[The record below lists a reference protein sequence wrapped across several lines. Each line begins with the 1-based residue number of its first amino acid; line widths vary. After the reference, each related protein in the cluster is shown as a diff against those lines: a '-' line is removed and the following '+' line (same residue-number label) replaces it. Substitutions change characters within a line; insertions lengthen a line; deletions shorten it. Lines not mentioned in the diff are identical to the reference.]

1 MQSVVEGL
9 SAISGRGAC
18 TDAER
23 RAALWLHDELR
34 SRGHEA
40 WVETRWVRPQ
50 RYATVALGCLLA
62 VAGGL
67 VATVAPAAG
76 LAVAVI
82 GALVLALEA
91 AGFVPPLFP
100 RRATQDV
107 LVPHE
112 GAAMPLVVAAA
123 YDAPKDRWRRLLRPR
138 WAWTACAVAVA
149 GAAGARLGGVDATW
163 LGAVQLVPTVVLL
176 VAFAA
181 AVDIALSGFAAD
193 SGSGAAVAVAL
204 FDELRREPPR
214 SLAPS
219 LLLFGA
225 GRAARRPRAEGVVL
239 ELGPCGDGPPT
250 WSAGHP
256 QLRAAA
262 GRAAEALGYEGGGSA
277 AGVRIAGSAPEAAR
291 ELALGVVDA
300 LDADLSAAAPAAS
313 RPA

>member
-62 VAGGL
+62 IAGGL
-67 VATVAPAAG
+67 LSTAAAAAG
-76 LAVAVI
+76 LAVAVA
-82 GALVLALEA
+82 GALMLALEA

-107 LVPHE
+107 LVPPT
-112 GAAMPLVVAAA
+112 GPAVPLVVAAA
-123 YDAPKDRWRRLLRPR
+123 YDAPRDRWRRLLRPR
-138 WAWTACAVAVA
+138 WALAACAVAVA

-163 LGAVQLVPTVVLL
+163 LGAVQLVPTVALL

-181 AVDIALSGFAAD
+181 AIDVAQSGFPPD
-193 SGSGAAVAVAL
+193 SGSGAAVALAL
-204 FDELRREPPR
+204 FDELRRDPPR

-225 GRAARRPRAEGVVL
+225 GHAARRPRTDGIVL
-239 ELGPCGDGPPT
+239 ELGPSGDGPPT

-262 GRAAEALGYEGGGSA
+262 ARAAEELGYQGGGRA
-277 AGVRIAGSAPEAAR
+277 AGVRITGGTAALD
-291 ELALGVVDA
+291 LALGVVDA
-300 LDADLSAAAPAAS
+300 LDADLSATAPAAS

>member
-34 SRGHEA
+34 ARGDEA

-50 RYATVALGCLLA
+50 RHTTLALGCLLA
-62 VAGGL
+62 VVGGL
-67 VATVAPAAG
+67 LATATATAG
-76 LAVAVI
+76 LALAVA
-82 GALVLALEA
+82 GALTLALEA

-100 RRATQDV
+100 SRATQDV
-107 LVPHE
+107 LTDAHE
-112 GAAMPLVVAAA
+112 HGTALVIAAA
-123 YDAPKDRWRRLLRPR
+123 YDAPKDRWQRLLRPR
-138 WAWTACAVAVA
+138 WALVACGVIVA

-163 LGAVQLVPTVVLL
+163 LGAVQLVPTVALL
-176 VAFAA
+176 VVCAA
-181 AVDIALSGFAAD
+181 AVDAALSGFSPD

-214 SLAPS
+214 ALAPS

-225 GRAARRPRAEGVVL
+225 GHAARRPRIEGVAL
-239 ELGPCGDGPPT
+239 ELASGDGPPT

-262 GRAAEALGYEGGGSA
+262 GRAADALGYEGGGRA
-277 AGVRIAGSAPEAAR
+277 AGVRITGGAAALD
-291 ELALGVVDA
+291 LALGVVDA
-300 LDADLSAAAPAAS
+300 LDADLSATAAAAS

>member
-50 RYATVALGCLLA
+50 RHAAVALGCALA

-67 VATVAPAAG
+67 LATATAPVGLGVAIA
-76 LAVAVI
+76 

-91 AGFVPPLFP
+91 AGLVPPCFP
-100 RRATQDV
+100 SRATQDV
-107 LVPHE
+107 LTEAHE
-112 GAAMPLVVAAA
+112 HGTALVIAAA
-123 YDAPKDRWRRLLRPR
+123 YDAPKARWRRLLRRR
-138 WAWTACAVAVA
+138 WALVACAVAVA
-149 GAAGARLGGVDATW
+149 GAAGARLGGVDAAW
-163 LGAVQLVPTVVLL
+163 LGAAQLVPTVALL

-181 AVDIALSGFAAD
+181 ATDAALSGFSPD

-204 FDELRREPPR
+204 FDELRRDPPR
-214 SLAPS
+214 SLVPS

-225 GRAARRPRAEGVVL
+225 GHAARRPRLEGVAL
-239 ELGPCGDGPPT
+239 ELAGGDGPPT

-262 GRAAEALGYEGGGSA
+262 QRAADALGHHGGGRA
-277 AGVRIAGSAPEAAR
+277 AGVRITGGEAALD
-291 ELALGVVDA
+291 LALAVVDA
-300 LDADLSAAAPAAS
+300 LDADLSATAAAAS

>member
-18 TDAER
+18 SDAER

-50 RYATVALGCLLA
+50 RFATVALGCALA
-62 VAGGL
+62 VAGSL
-67 VATVAPAAG
+67 LATATAAAG
-76 LAVAVI
+76 LAVAVA

-91 AGFVPPLFP
+91 AGLVPPLFP

-107 LVPHE
+107 MTDTHE
-112 GAAMPLVVAAA
+112 HGAALVVVAA
-123 YDAPKDRWRRLLRPR
+123 YDAPKDRWQRVLRPR
-138 WAWTACAVAVA
+138 WGLVACGAAVA
-149 GAAGARLGGVDATW
+149 GAAGARVGGVDALW
-163 LGAVQLVPTVVLL
+163 LGAVQLVPTVALL
-176 VAFAA
+176 LAFAA
-181 AVDIALSGFAAD
+181 AVDTALAGFASD
-193 SGSGAAVAVAL
+193 SGSGAAVALAL
-204 FDELRREPPR
+204 YDELRRDPPR

-219 LLLFGA
+219 LLLYGA
-225 GRAARRPRAEGVVL
+225 GHAARRPRIEGVAL
-239 ELGPCGDGPPT
+239 ELAGGDGPPT

-262 GRAAEALGYEGGGSA
+262 ERAADALGGEGGGRA
-277 AGVRIAGSAPEAAR
+277 AGVRIDGSMEGALD
-291 ELALGVVDA
+291 LALGIVDA
-300 LDADLSAAAPAAS
+300 LDADLSAAALAAS

>member
-1 MQSVVEGL
+1 MVEGL

-62 VAGGL
+62 IAGGL
-67 VATVAPAAG
+67 LSTAAAAAG
-76 LAVAVI
+76 LAVAVA
-82 GALVLALEA
+82 GALTLALEA
-91 AGFVPPLFP
+91 VGFVPPLFP

-107 LVPHE
+107 LTEAHE
-112 GAAMPLVVAAA
+112 HGAALVIAAA
-123 YDAPKDRWRRLLRPR
+123 YDAPKDRWRRLLQPR
-138 WAWTACAVAVA
+138 WALAACAAAVA
-149 GAAGARLGGVDATW
+149 AAAGARLGGIDAPW
-163 LGAVQLVPTVVLL
+163 LGAVQLVPTIVLL

-181 AVDIALSGFAAD
+181 AVDVALSAFPPD
-193 SGSGAAVAVAL
+193 SGSAAAVAVAL

-219 LLLFGA
+219 LLLYGA
-225 GRAARRPRAEGVVL
+225 GHAARRPRTEGIAL
-239 ELGPCGDGPPT
+239 ELADGGGPPT

-262 GRAAEALGYEGGGSA
+262 GRAAEALGYQGGGRA
-277 AGVRIAGSAPEAAR
+277 AGVRITGGPAALD
-291 ELALGVVDA
+291 LALGVVDA
-300 LDADLSAAAPAAS
+300 LDADLSATAPAAS